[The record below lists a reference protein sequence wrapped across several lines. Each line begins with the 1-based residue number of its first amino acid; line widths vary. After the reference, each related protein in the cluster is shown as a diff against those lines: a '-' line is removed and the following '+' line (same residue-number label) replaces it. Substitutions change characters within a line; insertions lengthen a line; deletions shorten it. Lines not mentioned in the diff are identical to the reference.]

1 MATKKERN
9 QAKAIKLR
17 DKLMPYEKWIEVKER
32 TEDEKKLYKDTF
44 QTLENIIEG
53 KEEVFDTVTITA
65 KNGKTTTK
73 FS

>member
-1 MATKKERN
+1 MASKKERN
-9 QAKAIKLR
+9 QVKAQKIL
-17 DKLMPYEKWIEVKER
+17 DKCMPYEKWIEVKER
-32 TEDEKKLYKDTF
+32 TEDEKKLYKDTL

-53 KEEVFDTVTITA
+53 KEEVYDTVTITT